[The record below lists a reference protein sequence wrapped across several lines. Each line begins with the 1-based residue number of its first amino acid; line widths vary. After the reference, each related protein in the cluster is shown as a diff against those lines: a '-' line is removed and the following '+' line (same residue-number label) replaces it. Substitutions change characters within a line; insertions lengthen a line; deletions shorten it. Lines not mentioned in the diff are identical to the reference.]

1 MSSRILLKNIL
12 FTLIFF
18 LLVNCSGNFLDNFY
32 KVPVA
37 QGNIVTPEM
46 IDKLEQGLTEIQVKY
61 IMGSPSISDAFNPN
75 RWDYIG
81 SFTVGSEKFTS
92 NHYTLF
98 FVNGKLT
105 KWQNNLSKD

>member
-18 LLVNCSGNFLDNFY
+18 LMVNCSGNFLDNFY

-37 QGNIVTPEM
+37 QGNIITPEM
-46 IDKLEQGLTEIQVKY
+46 IGKLEKGLTEIQVKY
-61 IMGSPSISDAFNPN
+61 IMGSPSISDVFNPN

-81 SFTVGSEKFTS
+81 SFRIGSEKITS

-98 FVNGKLT
+98 FEKGKLS
-105 KWQNNLSKD
+105 KWQNNLSQD